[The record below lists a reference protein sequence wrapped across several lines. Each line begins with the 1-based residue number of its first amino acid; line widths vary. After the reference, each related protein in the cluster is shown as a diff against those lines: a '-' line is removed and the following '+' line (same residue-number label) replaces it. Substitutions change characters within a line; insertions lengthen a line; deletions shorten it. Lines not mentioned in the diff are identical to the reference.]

1 MSAGNS
7 IDAMLS
13 KAKSTLNHANKFSDS
28 VGPKMAAPKP
38 AHEFSST
45 PYRLA
50 SGVSKAMHSIT
61 DPSDSTVKAA
71 GDVGSSIKSNM
82 DNAKAAGAVLPK

>member
-7 IDAMLS
+7 VDAMLS
-13 KAKSTLNHANKFSDS
+13 KAKSTLAHANRFSDS
-28 VGPKMAAPKP
+28 VGPKPAAPKP

-61 DPSDSTVKAA
+61 NPSDDSIKIA
-71 GDVGSSIKSNM
+71 GDVGSSIKSNL